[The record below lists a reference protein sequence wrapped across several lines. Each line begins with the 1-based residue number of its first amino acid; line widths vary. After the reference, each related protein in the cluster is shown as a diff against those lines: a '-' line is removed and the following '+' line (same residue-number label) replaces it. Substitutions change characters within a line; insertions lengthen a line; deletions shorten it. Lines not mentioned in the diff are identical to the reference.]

1 MPVRRLVRC
10 HANRAENRLGV
21 VDVDEAEERHAQKAD
36 RLLTM
41 DHRDHARS
49 ASPLKRFQRACPA
62 GRHEAP
68 SENGEEKRREEKDR
82 EEVAEVDGRED
93 TAG

>member
-1 MPVRRLVRC
+1 
-10 HANRAENRLGV
+10 
-21 VDVDEAEERHAQKAD
+21 
-36 RLLTM
+36 
-41 DHRDHARS
+41 
-49 ASPLKRFQRACPA
+49 LKRFQRACPA

-68 SENGEEKRREEKDR
+68 SENGEEKRREEEDR